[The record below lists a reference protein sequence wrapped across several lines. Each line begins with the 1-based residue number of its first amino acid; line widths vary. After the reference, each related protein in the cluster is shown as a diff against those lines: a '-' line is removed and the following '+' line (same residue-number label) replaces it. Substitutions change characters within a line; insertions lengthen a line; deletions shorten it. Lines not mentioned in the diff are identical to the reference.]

1 MVCRKQITW
10 SAFSLFW
17 FVSGFSGN
25 CVSMASQSQQTAFF
39 RFAANP
45 SDCLLFC
52 FFTAA
57 SKNEVPL
64 TGTQEP
70 GATFV
75 TAQTGTVLLAGL

>member
-1 MVCRKQITW
+1 MLSR
-10 SAFSLFW
+10 SLNSL
-17 FVSGFSGN
+17 VSTAGCKGGGA
-25 CVSMASQSQQTAFF
+25 VSHGLSKASSQPFLILLLIPLLIFF
-39 RFAANP
+39 
-45 SDCLLFC
+45 FC

-75 TAQTGTVLLAGL
+75 TAQTGTVPLAEL